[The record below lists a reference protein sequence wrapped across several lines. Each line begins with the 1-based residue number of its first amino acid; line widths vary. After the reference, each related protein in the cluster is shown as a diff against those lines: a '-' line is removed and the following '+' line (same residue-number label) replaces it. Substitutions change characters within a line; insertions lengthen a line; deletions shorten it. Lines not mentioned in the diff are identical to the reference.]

1 MFQPQYILSCYWL
14 KFQSGFARG
23 ISQSFDFAV
32 ERSAAAVKNHGSDA
46 FALGL
51 FSSKSAD
58 FFRTGDVRAELIAVG
73 SVLRRCAGTGHREA
87 GFVVDELHVDVFVS
101 ETNGHTRTIFGAGN
115 FFADTPVAQ
124 LP

>member
-23 ISQSFDFAV
+23 IGQGFDLAVIWRTAAV
-32 ERSAAAVKNHGSDA
+32 ENHGSDA
-46 FALGL
+46 FALCL
-51 FSSKSAD
+51 FSSESAD
-58 FFRTGDVRAELIAVG
+58 FLRTRDFRAELIAVR
-73 SVLRRCAGTGHREA
+73 SVLRGCAGTGHREV

-101 ETNGHTRTIFGAGN
+101 ETNRHTRTIFGAGN